1 MKTRCW
7 KAQSTTGKRDVVGKA
22 AGRTVYTHSVVPSHC
37 ALGSFSRPVAS
48 GTAPGLGQWIYC
60 GHCRGAKG
68 PEVQLTVTT
77 AMWPHFISHQSGAIS
92 RLSCSCRTSR
102 TDPGPLWYLHP
113 LYYLHWGGSEGN
125 SFYEKVPAAKTQCQ
139 RRLGRLGYWAG
150 PGEPILVHRCICIC
164 NNESY
169 CRDACSERR
178 WSSSR
183 GSLLIHV
190 CS

>member
-1 MKTRCW
+1 MKTRSW

-77 AMWPHFISHQSGAIS
+77 AMCPHFMSHSAPGAHQAQCHRSGAIS
-92 RLSCSCRTSR
+92 RLSCCSRTSR

-113 LYYLHWGGSEGN
+113 LYYLHWAGSEGN
-125 SFYEKVPAAKTQCQ
+125 SFYEKVPAAKT
-139 RRLGRLGYWAG
+139 RRQPQIQGRAG
-150 PGEPILVHRCICIC
+150 GTNAITQM
-164 NNESY
+164 Y
-169 CRDACSERR
+169 MYMQ
-178 WSSSR
+178 
-183 GSLLIHV
+183 
-190 CS
+190 